1 MEHDVDAAK
10 FTGQTLA
17 WFDEGEAQ
25 AESERATA
33 AERAGDRGGFGRF
46 LLILLVLAA
55 LGFGGVLVA
64 RELGYAVEL
73 PWELSL
79 PWE

>member
-1 MEHDVDAAK
+1 MDHDADAAK

-25 AESERATA
+25 AASERDTI
-33 AERAGDRGGFGRF
+33 AELRGEPSRLGRF
-46 LLILLVLAA
+46 LVVLVLLAA
-55 LGFGGVLVA
+55 VGFASVLVA
-64 RELGYAVEL
+64 QRLGFAASL